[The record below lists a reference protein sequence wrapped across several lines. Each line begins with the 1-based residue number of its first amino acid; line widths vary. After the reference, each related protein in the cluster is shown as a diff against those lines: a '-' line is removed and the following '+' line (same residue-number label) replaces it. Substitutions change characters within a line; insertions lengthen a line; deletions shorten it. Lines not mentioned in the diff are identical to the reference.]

1 MTSSILETGEG
12 AVSDADR
19 EQVIAAA
26 TDYIASWL
34 DNDADRMAGCLHEA
48 LVKRNVEPDGRM
60 DEMGRDA
67 MVAATTA
74 RSRQGVY
81 EVTLLDAYDGM
92 AVAKVVSTAYV
103 DYVQVARFGD
113 RWQLI
118 KVLWQPRPPA
128 P

>member
-1 MTSSILETGEG
+1 MEPQILQPGEG

-19 EQVIAAA
+19 EAVIAAA

-34 DNDADRMAGCLHEA
+34 DNDAERMAGCLNEA
-48 LVKRNVEPDGRM
+48 LVKRNVEPDGHM
-60 DEMGRDA
+60 DDMGRDA

-74 RSRQGVY
+74 RKREGSY

-103 DYVQVARFGD
+103 DYVQVARFGE

-118 KVLWQPRPPA
+118 NVLWAPR
-128 P
+128 